1 MALKTYCT
9 TMRILH
15 LLSIAFVCQLM
26 ISCQGNTQEEKWKQQ
41 AKRVTIIRDEYGI
54 PHIYGKTD
62 ADCVFGLMYA
72 QCEEDFKRVEHNYLT
87 MLGRTAEA
95 RGVSELYEDLLLR
108 LTVDSA
114 EAKEDYSTA
123 PEWLRKLLDAHADG
137 INYYLYKHP
146 EVKPEVL
153 SRFEPWFPL
162 MYTDGSISALQTGG
176 LEANDVKS
184 FYESKS
190 LAKLPTQKLV
200 NEDKLI
206 GSNGF
211 AISPSKSRT
220 GNALFYINPHVT
232 FYFRPEVHLQS
243 EEGLHVYGAVTWGQF
258 FIYQGFNEFC
268 GFMHTSSSADVADL
282 YAETIIKGEDGKN
295 YYRYNDS
302 LKPVTEKKI
311 SISYKEGNV
320 LKSKSFTT
328 YATHHGPV
336 LAMYDGKWLS
346 LKTSN
351 RSLKGLVQSWERTK
365 ANSFESFRKNF
376 AIAANPSNNTV
387 YADAAGNIAYWHG
400 NYMPKRDSTFN
411 WNDPVDGSS
420 SKTEWTGMHT
430 PNEIVHI
437 INPANGWIQNTN
449 NTPYSVSGP
458 ASPARKNFPV
468 YMAPDGENFRGLQ
481 AVKLLSNKNMF
492 SLDDLIAVG
501 YDPHLAAFD
510 TSLPVLFSAYERIS
524 KTDSSLYRSLA
535 EPVAELKA
543 WDRNS
548 SVSSVATTLAIHWAE
563 KMNVILR
570 TEDPELFS
578 DYTTKYGTLLRNV
591 PAIKL
596 ITALQEVVDK
606 LKGDFGKWQVAWG
619 DVNRL
624 QRIKSSI
631 APIHA
636 DSLPSFPVGRAS
648 STWGQLASYNSQYVN
663 GSAKRYGFGGNSF
676 VCAVEFGKKIR
687 ARAILAGGQSGD
699 ASSPHFFDQAK
710 MYADG
715 QFRDVNF
722 YKEDVLKHAKRT
734 YHPGEN
740 SQ

>member
-1 MALKTYCT
+1 
-9 TMRILH
+9 MRILY
-15 LLSIAFVCQLM
+15 LLSIALIGQFIV
-26 ISCQGNTQEEKWKQQ
+26 SCQGNPQEEKWKQQ
-41 AKRVTIIRDEYGI
+41 AEQVTIIRDEYGI

-72 QCEEDFKRVEHNYLT
+72 QCEDDFKRVEQNYLN
-87 MLGRTAEA
+87 MMGRTAEVHGA
-95 RGVSELYEDLLLR
+95 AALYEDLLLR

-114 EAKEDYSTA
+114 EAKEEYKSA
-123 PEWLRKLLDAHADG
+123 PEWLKKLLNAHADG
-137 INYYLYKHP
+137 INYYLHKHP
-146 EVKPEVL
+146 EVKPAVL
-153 SRFEPWFPL
+153 TQFEPWFPL

-176 LEANDVKS
+176 LDPNDVKS

-190 LAKLPTQKLV
+190 LAKLPTQKIV

-211 AISPSKSRT
+211 AISPTKSST

-258 FIYQGFNEFC
+258 FVYQGFNEFC
-268 GFMHTSSSADVADL
+268 GFMHTSSNADVADL
-282 YAETIIKGEDGKN
+282 YAETVTKADDGKY

-302 LKPVTEKKI
+302 LKPVIEKTI
-311 SISYKEGNV
+311 SLNYRDGDQVKT
-320 LKSKSFTT
+320 KSFTT

-351 RSLKGLVQSWERTK
+351 RSLNGLVQSWQRTK
-365 ANSFESFRKNF
+365 ASSFESFQKNF

-400 NYMPKRDSTFN
+400 NYMPKRDSSLN
-411 WNDPVDGSS
+411 WNDPVDGSTA
-420 SKTEWTGMHT
+420 KTEWEGMHNV
-430 PNEIVHI
+430 NEIVQV

-458 ASPARKNFPV
+458 ASPLRKNYPA
-468 YMAPDGENFRGLQ
+468 YMAPDGENFRGLH
-481 AVKLLSNKNMF
+481 AVNLLSSKTKF

-510 TSLPVLFSAYERIS
+510 TSMPVLFSAYENI
-524 KTDSSLYRSLA
+524 KTTDTALYRSLA
-535 EPVAELKA
+535 APMAELKA

-548 SVSSVATTLAIHWAE
+548 GTMSVATTLAIHWAE
-563 KMNVILR
+563 KMNVLLR
-570 TEDPELFS
+570 SEDPELFS
-578 DYTTKYGTLLRNV
+578 DYTTKYGPSLRKI
-591 PAIKL
+591 PAAKL
-596 ITALQEVVDK
+596 AIALQEVVNK
-606 LKGDFGKWQVAWG
+606 LIENFGRWDVAWG
-619 DVNRL
+619 DVNRI

-631 APIHA
+631 VPTHA
-636 DSLPSFPVGRAS
+636 DSAGSLPVGRAS
-648 STWGQLASYNSQYVN
+648 STWGQLPSYHSQYIN
-663 GSAKRYGFGGNSF
+663 GSTKRYGTGGNSF
-676 VCAVEFGKKIR
+676 VCAVEFGMKVR
-687 ARAILAGGQSGD
+687 AKAILAGGQSGD
-699 ASSPHFFDQAK
+699 PDSPHFFDQAK

-715 QFRDVNF
+715 EFRDVLF
-722 YKEDVLKHAKRT
+722 YRDDVLKHAKRT
-734 YHPGEN
+734 YHPGE
-740 SQ
+740 